1 MFDALKKVNT
11 AVHILHFQ
19 CKLFDII
26 LYMLVHVFN
35 KQLSKPV
42 LFLVKCVIFLQ
53 FASDWKGSWQG
64 NTKNLVLLSTIVL
77 GSIVHSS
84 SVFCFVVP
92 DKSEKKSPYFNE
104 EMAISYFN
112 LTVLFWGICVVTCIT
127 IDEEPKGKSYQYL

>member
-53 FASDWKGSWQG
+53 FASDKKGSWQG

-92 DKSEKKSPYFNE
+92 DKSEKKI
-104 EMAISYFN
+104 AIFQWRNGNKLLQPNSTFLGYLRGHMHYN
-112 LTVLFWGICVVTCIT
+112 RWGT
-127 IDEEPKGKSYQYL
+127 KR